1 MRMPVFFSGGTAIGQ
16 LARFFARHDIPCAY
30 LITTFDN
37 GGSSAEL
44 RQAFAMPAPG
54 DLRNRLLMLTPRDL
68 SPGIRPLLRLR
79 FSKSLPADALERQF
93 QLLLNA
99 DNMNWRKMPAA
110 VKNSLR
116 EALLEFAR
124 ARPGNFS
131 LANASVGNLVLAG
144 FYLLLERN
152 ISAAVAKLSELLRIC
167 GAIEPITQ
175 ARLQIGCLLA
185 DGQTV
190 VGQEK
195 FKSLPAPIRD
205 IFFAGQG
212 DGKAT
217 LSAPPAITERAAQ
230 LLARA
235 SIICYPPG
243 SFFSS
248 VLVNL
253 MCAGA
258 PEAIAAN
265 PCPKIFIPNSGPDPE
280 TKGMGV
286 LAQARLILKTLTGWE
301 DAPPKGLLDYVLVDS
316 ENGWYGPDLAGDLR
330 SLETMGVKILDRK
343 VVCENRPERHLPK
356 NVAESVLEISEI
368 HA

>member
-1 MRMPVFFSGGTAIGQ
+1 MKMPLFFSGGTAIGQ
-16 LARFFARHDIPCAY
+16 LARYFARQDIPCTY

-54 DLRNRLLMLTPRDL
+54 DLRNRLLMLTPPEL
-68 SPGIRPLLRLR
+68 PAAIRRLLRLR

-93 QLLLNA
+93 RLLLNA
-99 DNMNWRKMPAA
+99 DNMNWQKMPAT
-110 VKNSLR
+110 VKDSLR
-116 EALLEFAR
+116 KALLEFAKE
-124 ARPGNFS
+124 RPGNFN

-152 ISAAVAKLSELLRIC
+152 ISAAVARLAELLRIC

-175 ARLQIGCLLA
+175 AQLQIGCLLA

-195 FKSLPAPIRD
+195 FKSLPAPIKD
-205 IFFAGQG
+205 IFFVKQENGCPKVSPA
-212 DGKAT
+212 
-217 LSAPPAITERAAQ
+217 PAISERAAQ
-230 LLARA
+230 LLAQA

-248 VLVNL
+248 MLVNL
-253 MCAGA
+253 KCAGA
-258 PEAIAAN
+258 PEAVAAN

-280 TKGMGV
+280 TGGKGV
-286 LAQARLILKTLTGWE
+286 LAQARLILKTLAGRE
-301 DAPPKGLLDYVLVDS
+301 DAPAKGLLDYILVDS
-316 ENGWYGPDLAGDLR
+316 ENGCYGPDLTHDLR
-330 SLETMGVKILDRK
+330 ILETMDVKILDRK
-343 VVCENRPERHLPK
+343 AVCANRPEKHLPK